1 MPTVTVV
8 VVGAGP
14 AGLAVSHELTAR
26 GVDHVVLDRGRTAES
41 WRSRRWD
48 SLRLLSPAW
57 ATRLPGLPPAPDPDA
72 FLTAGELVDVLDRY
86 AADAAAPVVEHADV
100 LSVRRC
106 DDRYRVVSTA
116 GSWTASAVVL
126 ATGDA
131 VVPAVPAT
139 GRHLPR
145 DVHQLAPDAYRRPSQ
160 LPDGGV
166 LVVGASASGVQLAD
180 ELAASG
186 REVVLAVGR
195 HTRMVRTYRG
205 MDVYWWMQRLGS
217 LDRSIDSAPD
227 RAAALSEPSLQLAGH
242 GPSARRPR
250 DLSLPA
256 LAARGVRLTGRV
268 TGASEGRVFLADDL
282 LHTTAAADARFVRFL
297 QRVDR
302 HVRRTGLQGVVL
314 DAGPTPARLASTAS
328 PIELSLAGS
337 GIRTVLWAT
346 GYRRSH
352 PWLHVPVLE
361 RGGDVVHRHGV
372 TASPGL
378 YVVGWR
384 WQTRRSSSFLAGM
397 GEDATSVV
405 TDLVRRLDRHRPQQ
419 QVVHPSRQER
429 TS

>member
-14 AGLAVSHELTAR
+14 AGLAVSHELSTR

-57 ATRLPGLPPAPDPDA
+57 ATRLPGLPPARDPDA

-86 AADAAAPVVEHADV
+86 AAAAAAPVVEHADV

-116 GSWTASAVVL
+116 GTWTASAVVL

-131 VVPAVPAT
+131 AVPAVPAA

-145 DVHQLAPDAYRRPSQ
+145 DVHQLASDTYRRPSQ

-180 ELAASG
+180 ELAAAG
-186 REVVLAVGR
+186 REVVLAVGG

-205 MDVYWWMQRLGS
+205 VDVYWWMQRLGS
-217 LDRSIDSAPD
+217 LDRSIDTMAD
-227 RAAALSEPSLQLAGH
+227 HAAALSEPSPQLAGH
-242 GPSARRPR
+242 GPSARRAR

-268 TGASEGRVFLADDL
+268 TGASNRRVFLADDL
-282 LHTTAAADARFVRFL
+282 PHTTAAADARFARFL
-297 QRVDR
+297 ERVDR
-302 HVRRTGLQGVVL
+302 HVRDTGLQGEVL
-314 DAGPTPARLASTAS
+314 DAGPAPARLASTAS
-328 PIELSLAGS
+328 PTELSLAES

-352 PWLHVPVLE
+352 PWLHVPEL
-361 RGGDVVHRHGV
+361 GGGVAHRHGV

-397 GEDATSVV
+397 GADATSVV
-405 TDLVRRLDRHRPQQ
+405 SHLVRRLHRHQPQQ
-419 QVVHPSRQER
+419 AVHLSRQEH

>member
-14 AGLAVSHELTAR
+14 AGLAVSNELSTR

-72 FLTAGELVDVLDRY
+72 FLTAAELVDVLDRY
-86 AADAAAPVVEHADV
+86 AADGAAPVVEYADV

-116 GSWTASAVVL
+116 GTWTASAVVL

-131 VVPAVPAT
+131 AVPAVPAA

-145 DVHQLAPDAYRRPSQ
+145 DVHQLAPDTYRRPSQ

-186 REVVLAVGR
+186 RKVVLAVGR

-205 MDVYWWMQRLGS
+205 VDVYWWMQRLGS
-217 LDRSIDSAPD
+217 LDRSIDNTAD
-227 RAAALSEPSLQLAGH
+227 HEAALSEPSLQLAGQ

-268 TGASEGRVFLADDL
+268 TGASGGLIFLADDL
-282 LHTTAAADARFVRFL
+282 LHTTAAADARFARFL
-297 QRVDR
+297 ERVDR
-302 HVRRTGLQGVVL
+302 HVRDTGLQGEVL
-314 DAGPTPARLASTAS
+314 DAGPAPARLPSTTS
-328 PIELSLAGS
+328 PTELSLAES
-337 GIRTVLWAT
+337 GIRTVVWAT

-361 RGGDVVHRHGV
+361 LGGDVVHRHGV

-384 WQTRRSSSFLAGM
+384 WQTKRSSSFLAGM
-397 GEDATSVV
+397 GADATSVV
-405 TDLVRRLDRHRPQQ
+405 SDLVRRLDRHRAQ
-419 QVVHPSRQER
+419 QVVHLSRQEH